1 MDAAID
7 RPGDRFIG
15 IEMGRH
21 IEPGVLGLLDG
32 RADLVARKAQR
43 MDRIVGRGDAAVRH
57 HLDETRAG
65 LDLLARRAAHA
76 VDPIGE
82 PAKRADACGKAH
94 LPIVRSRPEVAVAAG
109 LAQGL
114 AGDDEA
120 RTLDQPFIDRPHEAV
135 VGASGVAHGREPAHQ
150 QLSQD
155 ARRAHRRERRR
166 RHRIGG
172 EIDQRRHHMHVA
184 VDQSRHQGLAGK
196 IDPRRARRPD
206 RLI

>member
-1 MDAAID
+1 
-7 RPGDRFIG
+7 
-15 IEMGRH
+15 
-21 IEPGVLGLLDG
+21 LGE
-32 RADLVARKAQR
+32 ATP
-43 MDRIVGRGDAAVRH
+43 AVRH

-65 LDLLARRAAHA
+65 LDLLARHLAHA

-82 PAKRADACGKAH
+82 PAERADACGEAH
-94 LPIVRSRPEVAVAAG
+94 LPIVRSRPEVAVTAG

-120 RTLDQPFIDRPHEAV
+120 RTLDQPFIDRPDETV

-166 RHRIGG
+166 RHRVGG
-172 EIDQRRHHMHVA
+172 EIDQRGHHMHVA
-184 VDQSRHQGLAGK
+184 VDQPRHQGPAGK
-196 IDPRRARRPD
+196 IDPRRACRPD